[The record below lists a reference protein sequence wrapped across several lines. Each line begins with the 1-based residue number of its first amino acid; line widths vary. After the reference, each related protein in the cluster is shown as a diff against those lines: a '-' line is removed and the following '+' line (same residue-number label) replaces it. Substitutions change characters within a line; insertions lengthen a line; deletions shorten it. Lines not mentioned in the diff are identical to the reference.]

1 MLSTYLTT
9 AITVLQIF
17 ASRTATR
24 LDDTVLAL
32 LIALR
37 DSPKMLEAI
46 ENNFDALVDWLDKQ
60 DDAAIPDGALA
71 VQAMP
76 AGFETAFNDS
86 QPLLDWVGKRRANLP
101 PGSQPLNVPALLE
114 LIKYLPV
121 ILEILKAFRNQKSQ

>member
-37 DSPKMLEAI
+37 DSPKMLQAI
-46 ENNFDALVDWLDKQ
+46 EDNFGTLLDWLDKQ

-71 VQAMP
+71 VQALP
-76 AGFETAFNDS
+76 AGVETAFNDS
-86 QPLLDWVGKRRANLP
+86 EKLLDWAVKRRAAGP